1 MFQNVIIIIFY
12 YWSSPVQGMTQFG
25 LIITLALL
33 LVVMGTKQK
42 KMEVAM
48 DEDEQTAQDYSI
60 VVVSSRIVH

>member
-1 MFQNVIIIIFY
+1 
-12 YWSSPVQGMTQFG
+12 MTQFG

-33 LVVMGTKQK
+33 LVIMGTKQK